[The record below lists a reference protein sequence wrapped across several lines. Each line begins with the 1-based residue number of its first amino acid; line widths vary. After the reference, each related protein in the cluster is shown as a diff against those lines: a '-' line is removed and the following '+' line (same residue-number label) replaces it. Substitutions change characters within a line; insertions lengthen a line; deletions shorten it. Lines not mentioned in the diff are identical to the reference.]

1 MREDEAQKVIH
12 ILTEELKGMRAGRA
26 NPSLVEGVNIEAYGS
41 AMQLKELAAITASD
55 ARTLV
60 IEPWDA
66 SLVPSILKAIESSS
80 LGLQPVV
87 DGIRIR
93 LALPPL
99 TEERRRELN
108 RLVSQKVEDARV
120 KLRKLREEERERIN
134 DEERAKQISEDEKFR
149 RLKELD
155 KQADE
160 WQTKV
165 DEIKKKK
172 ETELINV

>member
-1 MREDEAQKVIH
+1 MREDEAQRILTL
-12 ILTEELKGMRAGRA
+12 LTEELKGVRTGRA
-26 NPSLVEGVNIEAYGS
+26 SPSLVEAIRVDAYGS
-41 AMQLKELAAITASD
+41 ATELKGLAAITASD
-55 ARTLV
+55 ARTLS

-87 DGIRIR
+87 DGVRIR
-93 LALPPL
+93 LTLPPL

-108 RLVSQKVEDARV
+108 RLVSQKIEDTRV

-134 DEERAKQISEDEKFR
+134 GEERAKQISEDEKFR
-149 RLKELD
+149 RFKELD
-155 KQADE
+155 KKTDQWQA
-160 WQTKV
+160 KA

-172 ETELINV
+172 ETELMNV